1 MPKVMHDIDIK
12 LLKIFHTVAKQQS
25 FSLAAE
31 YLNTSLSNIS
41 MNMAQLE
48 SRLQMR
54 LCERGV
60 KGFKLTDQGQR
71 VLDAS
76 DELNQAIHKFQ
87 VQVELAADNMQKEF
101 RIGVLSETIAEGKMY
116 ISEILADLEENLPGS
131 FFHLE
136 FRQSLKL
143 KDKVESG
150 ELLCAIGYFNNL
162 PSSYQSRYLYS
173 EIHNCYCGSKHELF
187 NVPYEDIDNKVL
199 KKYRIAGYDDMWDDE
214 KQLVPL
220 FTKHDSCSRTSE
232 GILALILTGNYV
244 GLLPSSFAR
253 HWVDA
258 GLIRVIV
265 GEKLELG
272 VDIRLIYK
280 SDRAEEPALKT
291 LLDSVKK
298 FYPALRNDSV

>member
-1 MPKVMHDIDIK
+1 MHDIDIK
-12 LLKIFHTVAKQQS
+12 LLKIFRTVAEQQS
-25 FSLAAE
+25 FSHAAE

-87 VQVELAADNMQKEF
+87 VQVGSVADDMHKEF
-101 RIGVLSETIAEGKMY
+101 RIGVLSETIAERKMY
-116 ISEILADLEENLPGS
+116 ISDILADLEENLPGS

-143 KDKVESG
+143 KDKVNTG

-162 PSSYQSRYLYS
+162 PPSYQSRHLYS
-173 EIHNCYCGSKHELF
+173 EKHFCYCGSKHELF
-187 NVPYEDIDNKVL
+187 NVPYEDIDLNVL

-244 GLLPSSFAR
+244 GLLPSSFAQ

-258 GLIRVIV
+258 GLIRIID
-265 GEKLELG
+265 GEELKLG

-280 SDRAEEPALKT
+280 SDRAEEPALKAI
-291 LLDSVKK
+291 LDSVKK